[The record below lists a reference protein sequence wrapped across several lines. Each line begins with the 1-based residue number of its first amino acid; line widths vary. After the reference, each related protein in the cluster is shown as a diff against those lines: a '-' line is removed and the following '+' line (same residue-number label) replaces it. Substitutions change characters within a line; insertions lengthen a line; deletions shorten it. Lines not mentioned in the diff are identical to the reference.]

1 VEHGMTARRPDAL
14 ARMAAPRYRAQAGAI
29 TVDVMPPAVGLFGNA
44 ALRRWARPLALT
56 IALSAL
62 IAFGMLGV
70 ARHGV
75 WAMDL
80 AVFQAAGRSWLSG
93 ESPYDRSSLD
103 RHFPRDEPYLPA
115 FASPPV
121 AAPFYMGLSLF
132 SEGTAMRLIHVLD
145 LLAVALLGW
154 ITARM
159 AWEPVAPRLLPA
171 SRNVI
176 WYFPA
181 LFAFST
187 FTVQT
192 LWLGQVSLLG
202 ATALQA
208 VWYLDR
214 KRRADLGGICLA
226 LASIKPQLMMLPLIW
241 FLLERRWR
249 MVFVSG
255 VVAGLLM
262 AYPLLMNGPVTEMRA
277 WLGAVQDYK
286 THEPNRL
293 GSCFVVGIPSL
304 LAAAGGPALDLT
316 LMGIALT
323 AALWWY
329 RDRICEDDVPA
340 LLALITLGIVYGH
353 DLDFVYLAPLA
364 VSLTLHLRG
373 RLRAGVVVAVLLGL
387 FFIPSRLI
395 CQFGHPVVDQWRTL
409 IALVFLGWLLW
420 LSVRAASAQT
430 SVAERAAS

>member
-1 VEHGMTARRPDAL
+1 MFA
-14 ARMAAPRYRAQAGAI
+14 
-29 TVDVMPPAVGLFGNA
+29 NA
-44 ALRRWARPLALT
+44 ALERWARPLALA
-56 IALSAL
+56 IGLSAL
-62 IAFGMLGV
+62 TAFGALGV
-70 ARHGV
+70 ARHGL

-80 AVFQAAGRSWLSG
+80 DVFQAAGRSWLAR

-103 RHFPRDEPYLPA
+103 RHFPRDQAYLPA
-115 FASPPV
+115 FASPPG
-121 AAPFYMGLSLF
+121 AAPFYMGLALF
-132 SEGTAMRLIHVLD
+132 SQGNAMRLLYVLD
-145 LLAVALLGW
+145 LVAVGVLGW

-159 AWEPVAPRLLPA
+159 AWEPVAPGLLPA

-181 LFAFST
+181 LFAFSS
-187 FTVQT
+187 FTIQT
-192 LWLGQVSLLG
+192 LWLGQVSLIG

-208 VWYLDR
+208 GWFFDR
-214 KRRADLGGICLA
+214 KRQPVLGGLCLA
-226 LASIKPQLMMLPLIW
+226 VAGIKPQLLMLPLLW

-249 MVFVSG
+249 LIVVSG
-255 VVAGLLM
+255 VAAALLM
-262 AYPLLMNGPVTEMRA
+262 AYPLALNGPIVEMKA
-277 WLGAVQDYK
+277 WLAAVQDYK

-316 LMGIALT
+316 GLGIVLT
-323 AALWWY
+323 AVLWWF
-329 RDRICEDDVPA
+329 RRRVCADDVPA
-340 LLALITLGIVYGH
+340 LLAMITLGIVYGH

-373 RLRAGVVVAVLLGL
+373 RPRAGLVVAGLLFL

-395 CQFGHPVVDQWRTL
+395 CQFGHPVVDQWRTM

-420 LSVRAASAQT
+420 LSVRAASVPPT
-430 SVAERAAS
+430 GVERATS